1 MTEEE
6 LIKLLKHFRDDFERI
21 QRCNCNPNIDEDEYA
36 LDDGKSL
43 TDITEEAVKELTTLI
58 SGHIL
63 TLDKHSYDIWDDEE
77 DTKSNFEKAFD
88 KVVATHLNEDKGAWN
103 EAKREPNV
111 AEMMGATYTF
121 QPAVLPKDDKG
132 DKHER

>member
-58 SGHIL
+58 RGSIL
-63 TLDKHSYDIWDDEE
+63 EIDKHPYDIWDNVDKRS
-77 DTKSNFEKAFD
+77 DFQKAFD
-88 KVVATHLNEDKGAWN
+88 KVVEKHLNEDKGAWN

>member
-58 SGHIL
+58 RGSIL
-63 TLDKHSYDIWDDEE
+63 EIDKHPYDIWDNVDKRS
-77 DTKSNFEKAFD
+77 DFQKAFD
-88 KVVATHLNEDKGAWN
+88 KVVEKHLNEDKGVWN